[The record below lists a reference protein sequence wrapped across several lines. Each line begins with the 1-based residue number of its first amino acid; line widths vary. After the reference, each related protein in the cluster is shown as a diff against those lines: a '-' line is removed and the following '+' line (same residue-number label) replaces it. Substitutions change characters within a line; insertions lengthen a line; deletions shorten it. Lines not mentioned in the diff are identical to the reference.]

1 MGGESA
7 LGSPADWVDEI
18 DLKAHGIDELME
30 DEIRLI
36 NGVEKDLKETKEVL
50 KRYAGALQAFFI
62 YYENE
67 VEAGSSTIPDRM
79 RITHFRSLFLDARV
93 TSDNYPVQ
101 RLDDCYNQAR
111 TVFARRAGQPE
122 DLQMRLPEFL
132 VGTVHVAA
140 GVFRVRT
147 AAALKPADGCTSGA
161 EGYPQLSAKLTHLIN
176 DFLLPNLAP
185 ALSQRVAALED
196 ALTPETEE
204 LLAKGRRLTEQV
216 GWCTG
221 CYIAVLEAENLS
233 DSRGRCTTDNAPF
246 HLYETLDSCQLR
258 RVHREERRLEKCY
271 LAQHMSRWGYVPHK
285 VDETSLAVLT
295 LFAVNQQPD
304 VAHFPVRRH
313 PMDLSYDEFER
324 LLLAVAYHIYVT
336 SGAHKAANDDDVPL
350 LFVEFLGDVL
360 NDIYER
366 AGVLSVHNDRDI

>member
-1 MGGESA
+1 
-7 LGSPADWVDEI
+7 
-18 DLKAHGIDELME
+18 
-30 DEIRLI
+30 
-36 NGVEKDLKETKEVL
+36 
-50 KRYAGALQAFFI
+50 
-62 YYENE
+62 
-67 VEAGSSTIPDRM
+67 
-79 RITHFRSLFLDARV
+79 
-93 TSDNYPVQ
+93 
-101 RLDDCYNQAR
+101 
-111 TVFARRAGQPE
+111 
-122 DLQMRLPEFL
+122 MRLPEFL

-258 RVHREERRLEKCY
+258 RVHRDLQVSLE
-271 LAQHMSRWGYVPHK
+271 AWQNSRGVFHYGAKSVP
-285 VDETSLAVLT
+285 T
-295 LFAVNQQPD
+295 
-304 VAHFPVRRH
+304 VRR
-313 PMDLSYDEFER
+313 
-324 LLLAVAYHIYVT
+324 
-336 SGAHKAANDDDVPL
+336 NDCMNGV
-350 LFVEFLGDVL
+350 
-360 NDIYER
+360 ND
-366 AGVLSVHNDRDI
+366 

>member
-1 MGGESA
+1 
-7 LGSPADWVDEI
+7 
-18 DLKAHGIDELME
+18 ME

-204 LLAKGRRLTEQV
+204 LLAKGRRLTEQ
-216 GWCTG
+216 
-221 CYIAVLEAENLS
+221 
-233 DSRGRCTTDNAPF
+233 
-246 HLYETLDSCQLR
+246 TLDSCQLR

-336 SGAHKAANDDDVPL
+336 SGAHKVRS
-350 LFVEFLGDVL
+350 VEYGKQ
-360 NDIYER
+360 
-366 AGVLSVHNDRDI
+366 

>member
-1 MGGESA
+1 
-7 LGSPADWVDEI
+7 
-18 DLKAHGIDELME
+18 
-30 DEIRLI
+30 
-36 NGVEKDLKETKEVL
+36 
-50 KRYAGALQAFFI
+50 
-62 YYENE
+62 
-67 VEAGSSTIPDRM
+67 
-79 RITHFRSLFLDARV
+79 
-93 TSDNYPVQ
+93 
-101 RLDDCYNQAR
+101 
-111 TVFARRAGQPE
+111 
-122 DLQMRLPEFL
+122 MRLPEFL

-336 SGAHKAANDDDVPL
+336 SGAHKVRSVEYGNRKFPMQPIFTSKGSRGTQKTEASYRKLRVIRSLGTLN
-350 LFVEFLGDVL
+350 FVNFNQKSLC
-360 NDIYER
+360 
-366 AGVLSVHNDRDI
+366 S